1 MTSGT
6 KGAGT
11 EGSGE
16 KITAALIGN
25 PNVGKTEIF
34 NRLTGLSQRVGN
46 FPGVT
51 VEKKAGRFVHK
62 GQTVE
67 VVDLPGTYSL
77 SAKALDEL
85 VARDFIVEEKP
96 DVVVDIVDGTCLER
110 NLYLT
115 FLLLEIDA
123 NLVIALNRWD
133 MVKSRALDIDLDR
146 LSGLLGV
153 PIVTTVATTGEG
165 LEALKDA
172 VISAAKSKKKPKL
185 ALDYGDDVEASIRL
199 IESVICEMPNLSKKY
214 PRRWL
219 AIKLIERDERILEM
233 TKACLS
239 EPQMAKIQEVICRE

>member
-1 MTSGT
+1 MST
-6 KGAGT
+6 KTKDG
-11 EGSGE
+11 GE

-51 VEKKAGRFVHK
+51 VEKKAGRFTHQ
-62 GQTVE
+62 GQVVD

-77 SAKALDEL
+77 TAKALDEL

-96 DVVVDIVDGTCLER
+96 DVVVDIVDGTSLER

-115 FLLLEIDA
+115 FLLMELDA

-133 MVKSRALDIDLDR
+133 MVKARKINVDLDR
-146 LSGLLGV
+146 LSELLGA

-165 LEALKDA
+165 LEDLK
-172 VISAAKSKKKPKL
+172 SAIIKAAHDKKKPK
-185 ALDYGDDVEASIRL
+185 AVLDYGDDVEAGIRSISAVLNEKPDLLKR
-199 IESVICEMPNLSKKY
+199 Y
-214 PRRWL
+214 PQRWL
-219 AIKLIERDERILEM
+219 AIKLIERDERVLE
-233 TKACLS
+233 KAKSMLS
-239 EPQMAKIQEVICRE
+239 GPQMAKILEVIGHE

>member
-1 MTSGT
+1 
-6 KGAGT
+6 
-11 EGSGE
+11 
-16 KITAALIGN
+16 
-25 PNVGKTEIF
+25 
-34 NRLTGLSQRVGN
+34 
-46 FPGVT
+46 VT

-153 PIVTTVATTGEG
+153 PIVTTVATTGEAWRR
-165 LEALKDA
+165 LKMLSSALRKA
-172 VISAAKSKKKPKL
+172 RKSQ
-185 ALDYGDDVEASIRL
+185 S
-199 IESVICEMPNLSKKY
+199 
-214 PRRWL
+214 
-219 AIKLIERDERILEM
+219 
-233 TKACLS
+233 
-239 EPQMAKIQEVICRE
+239 

>member
-1 MTSGT
+1 MIT
-6 KGAGT
+6 GAKR
-11 EGSGE
+11 EGE

-51 VEKKAGRFVHK
+51 VEKKAGRFTHQ
-62 GQTVE
+62 GQVVE

-96 DVVVDIVDGTCLER
+96 DVVVDIVDGTSLER

-123 NLVIALNRWD
+123 NLIIALNRWD
-133 MVKSRALDIDLDR
+133 MVKARTIHIDLDK
-146 LSGLLGV
+146 LSELLGV

-165 LEALKDA
+165 LEELKGA
-172 VISAAKSKKKPKL
+172 IIKAAKGQKKPK
-185 ALDYGDDVEASIRL
+185 AVLDYGDDVETRIRSIVAVL
-199 IESVICEMPNLSKKY
+199 IERPDFSKKS
-214 PRRWL
+214 PKRWL
-219 AIKLIERDERILEM
+219 AIKLIEKDERILEM
-233 TKACLS
+233 AKSALS
-239 EPQMAKIQEVICRE
+239 GPQMERIQKVICHE